1 MRISRPY
8 RRSVG
13 LVMVVVLVRLV
24 FRGGDDL
31 SAAGVDLDVH
41 DLLVLDHFDVED
53 PLALVALV
61 LGLRGFAADVL
72 LGRRYRLREIDL
84 GAGHGERVVFT
95 VGGMTRA
102 GDEDGERRGRGG
114 DEEFAFHWCS
124 FQLRGYSR
132 ASKATGR

>member
-24 FRGGDDL
+24 LRGGDDL
-31 SAAGVDLDVH
+31 AAAGIDLDVH

-61 LGLRGFAADVL
+61 LGLRGFAAHML
-72 LGRRYRLREIDL
+72 LGRRDRFREVDL
-84 GAGHGERVVFT
+84 GARYGERVVFPI
-95 VGGMTRA
+95 GGMTGA
-102 GDEDGERRGRGG
+102 GGEGG
-114 DEEFAFHWCS
+114 K
-124 FQLRGYSR
+124 R
-132 ASKATGR
+132 